1 MMLEDVEY
9 YLNLSNIDLDK
20 YNTLK
25 GIMITEMKKKNFL
38 GKINQIIDNFS
49 LDSVLNSSFQPDNLS
64 DNFYEKF
71 KFNLII
77 IFNEYKK

>member
-1 MMLEDVEY
+1 MMLENVEY

-49 LDSVLNSSFQPDNLS
+49 LDSYSRVQPDNLS
-64 DNFYEKF
+64 DNFYERF

-77 IFNEYKK
+77 IFNEYKI